1 MKNINKKLNM
11 TIEKNVKHFNGA
23 KLVARV
29 MMLVSCVRGAG
40 GQNYA

>member
-1 MKNINKKLNM
+1 M

-29 MMLVSCVRGAG
+29 MNMMLVSCVRGAG